1 MKKLLAICVFILLNL
16 NAYAQQGAIKI
27 NPLSLILRA
36 LNIQGEIKVTKN
48 QTFQLGAIYINRD
61 YEPSSF
67 LSFGTSA
74 SSITIKEVG
83 FCFTPE
89 YRFYLPIGKSESWK
103 YYIAPYYR
111 LMNLDIKE
119 TTEFDDSFF
128 KPISYETNM
137 LRHGGGLLFGI
148 QLRED
153 NVVIDFFVGGQY
165 MVTDISNH
173 INSKGKNDKPYVQQ
187 YMYERFLPRFGIT
200 FGLSNMK

>member
-1 MKKLLAICVFILLNL
+1 MSLST
-16 NAYAQQGAIKI
+16 YAQQGAIKI
-27 NPLSLILRA
+27 NPFSLILRA
-36 LNIQGEIKVTKN
+36 LNVQGEIKVTKN

-61 YEPSSF
+61 YEPISII
-67 LSFGTSA
+67 SFGTSA
-74 SSITIKEVG
+74 SSQRIKEVG
-83 FCFTPE
+83 FCITPE
-89 YRFYLPIGKSESWK
+89 YRFYLPIGKSELLK

-111 LMNLDIKE
+111 IMNLDIKE
-119 TTEFDDSFF
+119 NIVFDDSFF

-137 LRHGGGLLFGI
+137 LRQGGGLLFGV

-173 INSKGKNDKPYVQQ
+173 INSKGKTDKPYVQQ